1 MHTAS
6 VLKPGTRVRKGPF
19 AELLT
24 ELNRHESPHAWAEH
38 DGTIAFGPSMRVER
52 FVLGNGLRVLVLE
65 DHVAPVIC
73 LQTWF
78 GVGSRHE
85 REGKTGIAHLFEHL
99 MFGETETTPHGA
111 FDRMLEEAGAETNAA
126 TYLDWTFY
134 HTNLPAEALELTLRL
149 EANRMSQL
157 VLREPQVTSEKDV
170 VANERRQRVDDDVDG
185 SISEALYKE
194 AFREHGYKH
203 PTIGWMDDI
212 LGFTTDDCVEFY
224 KTYYSPNNATMVV
237 VGDVDIGQ
245 VLRLVQETYGHMPP
259 AEIPVEDVRP
269 EPPQMEERRL
279 SMTKPTPTH
288 KLAIGYKS
296 PALGDFDHA
305 PLVLLNEILFGGR
318 SSRAHR
324 ELVQKQ
330 EIASEV
336 RAYVGS
342 FRDPGLYDVFLSA
355 REGHTAA
362 ELLTAIDEIL
372 DRVKAEPVSEAELAK
387 AKGRVEFALLQGL
400 ETVSGKAE
408 QIGFYQTVL
417 GDPGA
422 IFDRIAVYRRVTS
435 SDLLRVARRYLVRTA
450 RTVIEVFPDG
460 TSDEEMADGVDDGEE
475 EEVAS

>member
-6 VLKPGTRVRKGPF
+6 VLKSAPRVRKGPF

-24 ELNRHESPHAWAEH
+24 ELNRHESPHAHAEH

-52 FVLGNGLRVLVLE
+52 FVLNNGLHVLVLE
-65 DHVAPVIC
+65 DHAAPVVC

-99 MFGETETTPHGA
+99 MFGETETAPHGA

-157 VLREPQVTSEKDV
+157 VLREPRVASEKEV

-185 SISEALYKE
+185 AIGETLYKE
-194 AFREHGYKH
+194 AFREHGYGH
-203 PTIGWMDDI
+203 PTIGWMNDI
-212 LGFTTDDCVEFY
+212 LGFTTEDCTAFY

-259 AEIPVEDVRP
+259 AVIPVEDVHP
-269 EPPQMEERRL
+269 ESPQTEERRL

-318 SSRAHR
+318 SSRVHR
-324 ELVQKQ
+324 DLVQKR
-330 EIASEV
+330 EIASDV
-336 RAYVGS
+336 RGHVGS
-342 FRDPGLYDVFLSA
+342 FRDPGLYDIYLSA
-355 REGHTAA
+355 RDEHTAA
-362 ELLTAIDEIL
+362 VLLEALDEIL
-372 DRVKAEPVSEAELAK
+372 DHVRAEPVSDAELDK
-387 AKGRVEFALLQGL
+387 AKGRVELALLQGL

-417 GDPGA
+417 GDPGV
-422 IFDRIAVYRRVTS
+422 IFDRIAVYRRVTA

-460 TSDEEMADGVDDGEE
+460 SAEEEMADEGDDERE
-475 EEVAS
+475 AVVS